1 MVNAINPYP
10 QQGCV
15 VVAGASDSVPTTTS
29 ATDAQAVVN
38 LAAMPA
44 ADYDRTRAEAARS
57 LGIQLKTLD
66 GMVKAARS
74 TDRSGPQRPFVE
86 HEPADLP
93 ADPSALFD
101 EITVTILRYVVLD
114 LEQAH
119 AATLWVAHTHL
130 VEAASVSPLAIINA
144 PERACAKTLFQTLL
158 GRMCC
163 RALPAANA
171 SLSALFRAV
180 EQWQPTLL
188 IDEADTFFRENAE
201 LHGMVNA
208 GYQRGGYVLRSEA
221 TGDTFEPRMF
231 SVYSAKSIAGIA
243 LERHLPDSTMS
254 RGIVFNMRRKLPHE
268 SVERF
273 RNADDSLFARLGS
286 QLARFA
292 QDHAKQIQQC
302 QPVLPDALN
311 DRAQDNWE
319 PLLAIA
325 ACAGPV
331 WLERATAAALKFSA
345 SGESLMST
353 ANELLADI
361 KEVFDGEKVKSVRT
375 VDLLEKLTADADKG
389 WATYNRGKPMTPRQL
404 AKQLAAYGIKP
415 KTVRQGKKDTPK
427 GYEVAQFED
436 AFRRYLTSPP
446 PEPSDIA
453 DETPEVAATAQQFFD
468 LTPACGVVA
477 DTSEAP
483 GDDGLANRY

>member
-1 MVNAINPYP
+1 MSDAIPSAATP
-10 QQGCV
+10 SEAEV
-15 VVAGASDSVPTTTS
+15 LSKLAGMGPV
-29 ATDAQAVVN
+29 
-38 LAAMPA
+38 
-44 ADYDRTRAEAARS
+44 DYDRARTEAAKT

-66 GMVKAARS
+66 DMVKAARG
-74 TDRSGPQRPFVE
+74 TDRSATRRPFVE
-86 HEPADLP
+86 HEPAEQP
-93 ADPSALFD
+93 ANPAALFD
-101 EITVTILRYVVLD
+101 EITATILRYVVLD

-130 VEAASVSPLAIINA
+130 VEVANVSPLAIINA
-144 PERACAKTLFQTLL
+144 PERACAKTLFQSVL
-158 GRMCC
+158 GRIAQ

-180 EQWQPTLL
+180 EPWQPTLL

-221 TGDTFEPRMF
+221 TGDTFEPKMF
-231 SVYSAKSIAGIA
+231 SVYGAKSIAGIA

-273 RNADDSLFARLGS
+273 RNADEGLFARLGS

-292 QDHAKQIQQC
+292 LDHAHQIRLC
-302 QPVLPDALN
+302 RPVLPDALN

-319 PLLAIA
+319 PLLSIA
-325 ACAGPV
+325 ACAGPA
-331 WLERATAAALKFSA
+331 WLERANAAALKLSA

-353 ANELLADI
+353 GNELLADI
-361 KEVFDGEKVKSVRT
+361 KEVFDSERVKSIRT
-375 VDLLEKLTADADKG
+375 VDLLDKLTADADKG

-415 KTVRQGKKDTPK
+415 KTVRQGKNDTPK
-427 GYEVAQFED
+427 GYEPKDFED
-436 AFRRYLTSPP
+436 VFRRYLTAPP
-446 PEPSDIA
+446 PAPSAIA
-453 DETPEVAATAQQFFD
+453 AVTPKVAATAQQFFD
-468 LTPACGVVA
+468 LTPVCGGVA
-477 DTSEAP
+477 DTSEVPAV
-483 GDDGLANRY
+483 DGPADRY